1 MAGIAL
7 RAASCLGRRMEGS
20 RRPIK
25 SRNTRWAASIAGLLT
40 KSGIRPNQISVASA
54 VFGAAAGASLAATGA
69 GWWWFLVAAVCIQ
82 ARLLCNLFDG
92 MVAVEGGFRTKSGEI
107 FNELPDRFADAFI
120 FIGAGYA
127 AMVTPWSAG
136 LGWTC
141 AVLAVLTAYVRALG
155 ASAGAG
161 QDFCGPMAKQHRM
174 AVMTAACVLAAALG
188 VIGIAFPVITLALA
202 VIALGCLVTVFR
214 RTARIVRALEVR

>member
-1 MAGIAL
+1 
-7 RAASCLGRRMEGS
+7 MEGS

-25 SRNTRWAASIAGLLT
+25 SRNTHWAAAVAGALT
-40 KSGIRPNQISVASA
+40 RSGIKPNQISVASA
-54 VFGAAAGASLAATGA
+54 VFGAGAGAALAATGA

-127 AMVTPWSAG
+127 VAVTPWSEV

-141 AVLAVLTAYVRALG
+141 AVLAVLTAYARALG

-161 QDFCGPMAKQHRM
+161 QHFCGPMAKQHRM
-174 AVMTAACVLAAALG
+174 AVMTLACVAAAALG
-188 VIGIAFPVITLALA
+188 VARVTFPLITLALA
-202 VIALGCLVTVFR
+202 LIAVGCLVTVFR
-214 RTARIVRALEVR
+214 RTARIVRELEAK

>member
-1 MAGIAL
+1 
-7 RAASCLGRRMEGS
+7 MEGS

-25 SRNTRWAASIAGLLT
+25 SRNTRWAAAAAGFLARHGV
-40 KSGIRPNQISVASA
+40 KPNQISIASA
-54 VFGAAAGASLAATGA
+54 VFGAGAGAALAVSA
-69 GWWWFLVAAVCIQ
+69 GGRFWFVVAAACIQ

-127 AMVTPWSAG
+127 AVVTPWSEA

-141 AVLAVLTAYVRALG
+141 AVLSVLTAYVRALG

-161 QDFCGPMAKQHRM
+161 QHFCGPMAKQHRM
-174 AVMTAACVLAAALG
+174 AVVTAACVVSYSLELAR
-188 VIGIAFPVITLALA
+188 VSFPVITLALA

-214 RTARIVRALEVR
+214 RTSLIVRELEAK